1 MVATDWICDL
11 RDVVK
16 SYATARA
23 VDGVGFQVRRGE
35 IFALLG
41 PNGAGKSTL
50 VRMMMGIIPPDAGTI
65 HYRINIPNSN
75 GDLMAWPT
83 PDQLGY
89 LPEDRGLYRDLNIAR
104 TLSYFGQLRGM
115 ARIDADRAAEEWLEK
130 IGLANRRN
138 EKLRALSKGN
148 QQKVQF
154 ASAVLH
160 RPAFA
165 VLDEPFSGLDP
176 INQELLIDW
185 LRELRDQGTTIL
197 LSAHQM
203 NLVEKLADR
212 VFLMSRGREV
222 LSGTLDQVRRRVQ
235 GALTLTL
242 THDDGEAID
251 WLEQVQGVVEV
262 ERRGNSTRL
271 LLGHDTPLSGLLRL
285 ISERLEVRAIKTE
298 QLSLHDLYVQAL
310 QTTAPEEAEA
320 ALATIAASEG
330 YDSDLED

>member
-1 MVATDWICDL
+1 MVATDWICDI

-16 SYATARA
+16 TYTTVRA
-23 VDGVGFQVRRGE
+23 VDGVDFQVRRGE

-50 VRMMMGIIPPDAGTI
+50 VRMMMGIIQPDEGAI
-65 HYRINIPNSN
+65 RYRIDSRDSSEGPTV
-75 GDLMAWPT
+75 WPS

-115 ARIDADRAAEEWLEK
+115 TRADADRAAGEWLEK
-130 IGLANRRN
+130 IGLADRRK
-138 EKLRALSKGN
+138 EKLRQLYKGN
-148 QQKVQF
+148 QQKVQL

-222 LSGTLDQVRRRVQ
+222 LSGTLDQVRRRIQ

-251 WLEQVQGVVEV
+251 WLEQVEGVVEV
-262 ERRGNSTRL
+262 ERHGDSTRL
-271 LLGHDTPLSGLLRL
+271 LLDHDTPLSGLLRL
-285 ISERLEVRAIKTE
+285 IGERLDVRAIKTE
-298 QLSLHDLYVQAL
+298 QLSLHDIYVRAL
-310 QTTAPEEAEA
+310 RTTAPEEAEA
-320 ALATIAASEG
+320 ALATVAASQQ
-330 YDSDLED
+330 YDTDLED